1 VVAIYAFSHIFAGFI
16 AAVITNST
24 SKIDGEQSWTIPIAI
39 MFVFPGICILM
50 QFLLP
55 ESPRWLLR
63 QGRFDEAV
71 AAIYYLNSAEKEYP
85 AELEAQLILETIN
98 ENTTKGQWKD
108 LFRGRNTVSAK
119 GLTNRGTSRTG
130 KLKFT
135 DN

>member
-24 SKIDGEQSWTIPIAI
+24 SKMDGEQSWTIPIAI

-108 LFRGRNTVSAK
+108 LFRGRNTVSAHH
-119 GLTNRGTSRTG
+119 GTSRIG
-130 KLKFT
+130 KLKLA
-135 DN
+135 NS